1 MNITYI
7 IDSMK
12 TIKKIIYYI
21 IACLLMLIESPM
33 LFLGGIALIIDFIAN
48 ILLDTAI
55 KLQDK
60 IIIFNRKV
68 KAKLAKNGI
77 TN

>member
-1 MNITYI
+1 
-7 IDSMK
+7 MK

-21 IACLLMLIESPM
+21 ITCVLMLIESPIA
-33 LFLGGIALIIDFIAN
+33 LFSCIALIVDFISTL
-48 ILLDTAI
+48 LLDVAI

-60 IIIFNRKV
+60 IIIFNRKLR
-68 KAKLAKNGI
+68 AKLAKHGI

>member
-1 MNITYI
+1 
-7 IDSMK
+7 MK
-12 TIKKIIYYI
+12 TVKKIIYYV
-21 IACLLMLIESPM
+21 IACLLLLIESPM

-48 ILLDTAI
+48 HLMDASI

>member
-1 MNITYI
+1 
-7 IDSMK
+7 MK
-12 TIKKIIYYI
+12 TIKKVIYYI
-21 IACLLMLIESPM
+21 IACVLMLIESPIA
-33 LFLGGIALIIDFIAN
+33 LFSCIALIVDFSSTL
-48 ILLDTAI
+48 LLDAAI
-55 KLQDK
+55 NLQDK

>member
-1 MNITYI
+1 
-7 IDSMK
+7 MK
-12 TIKKIIYYI
+12 MIKKIIYYVI
-21 IACLLMLIESPM
+21 VCLLLLIESPIA
-33 LFLGGIALIIDFIAN
+33 FFSGIVLIIDFISAL
-48 ILLDTAI
+48 LLDAAI

-68 KAKLAKNGI
+68 KAKLAKHGI

>member
-1 MNITYI
+1 
-7 IDSMK
+7 MK
-12 TIKKIIYYI
+12 TVKKIIYYV
-21 IACLLMLIESPM
+21 IACLLLLIESPM
-33 LFLGGIALIIDFIAN
+33 LFLDGIALIIDFIAN
-48 ILLDTAI
+48 LLLDVSI

-68 KAKLAKNGI
+68 KTKLAKNGI

>member
-1 MNITYI
+1 
-7 IDSMK
+7 MK
-12 TIKKIIYYI
+12 TVKKVIYYI
-21 IACLLMLIESPM
+21 IACALLLIESPIA
-33 LFLGGIALIIDFIAN
+33 LFSLMTLIIDFIAN
-48 ILLDTAI
+48 LLLDASI

-68 KAKLAKNGI
+68 KARLAKNGI

>member
-1 MNITYI
+1 
-7 IDSMK
+7 MK

-33 LFLGGIALIIDFIAN
+33 LFMLFLGGIALIIDFIAN
-48 ILLDTAI
+48 HLMDASI

-68 KAKLAKNGI
+68 KAKLAKYGI
-77 TN
+77 TK

>member
-1 MNITYI
+1 
-7 IDSMK
+7 MK

-21 IACLLMLIESPM
+21 IAVLILLIESPM

-48 ILLDTAI
+48 HLMDASI

-60 IIIFNRKV
+60 IIIFNRKL
-68 KAKLAKNGI
+68 KAKLAKYGINGI
-77 TN
+77 IK

>member
-1 MNITYI
+1 
-7 IDSMK
+7 MK

-21 IACLLMLIESPM
+21 IACVLMLIESPM

-48 ILLDTAI
+48 HLMDASI

-68 KAKLAKNGI
+68 KAKLAKYGI
-77 TN
+77 TK